1 MAKRLTIAYYIS
13 SHGLGHASRA
23 AKVMNALPKEA
34 RLIVKSLAPADFLVH
49 LTKGRQMDLYREAWD
64 FGAWQE
70 SNFEINW
77 DRTFEAAMKVHE
89 EATARLPAE
98 TAFLLRE
105 NVNVVVTDIPST
117 PLVAARR
124 AQIPSVCLANFTW
137 VEIFRRAAT
146 TPSRRA
152 FLRALRAEYA
162 AATLALIPGFALG
175 LPYFRQRY
183 EIPLIADRGKR
194 RRAELR
200 RELGV
205 PLSRKVVLL
214 YFGNWGLGEH
224 GRKEFDHLQEE
235 FSFVSLNEAFAASHR
250 LDPLR
255 WPFCDI
261 VASVD
266 VVLGKPGYG
275 TMSECMANATPVVY
289 YPRPEFAEYPALR
302 QALAEWGGGVQI
314 TKRDLIEGRW
324 GASLMRASQL
334 APPRISC
341 TGARQA
347 ARHIVRLAKS
357 R

>member
-1 MAKRLTIAYYIS
+1 VAKPITVAYYIS

-23 AKVMNALPKEA
+23 AKVINALPTEV
-34 RLIVKSLAPADFLVH
+34 RLIVKSLAPADFLEH
-49 LTKGRQMDLYREAWD
+49 LTKGRRMELYREAWD

-77 DRTFEAAMKVHE
+77 DRTFETAMKIHE
-89 EATARLPAE
+89 EATARLPDE
-98 TAFLLRE
+98 TAFLQRE
-105 NVNVVVTDIPST
+105 KVNVIVTDIPSS
-117 PLVAARR
+117 PLVAAHR
-124 AQIPSVCLANFTW
+124 AQIPSICLANFTW
-137 VEIFRRAAT
+137 VEIFRRAANI
-146 TPSRRA
+146 PKRRA
-152 FLRALRAEYA
+152 FLRTLRTEYA
-162 AATLALIPGFALG
+162 LATLALVPGFALE
-175 LPYFRQRY
+175 LPYFRRRY
-183 EIPLIADRGKR
+183 EIPLIADRGKQ

-200 RELGV
+200 KELGI
-205 PLSRKVVLL
+205 PKDKKVVLL

-224 GRKEFDHLQEE
+224 GKKEFNHLQDE

-250 LDPLR
+250 LEPVR
-255 WPFCDI
+255 WPFSDI

-302 QALAEWGGGVQI
+302 RAIAQWGGGIQI
-314 TKRDLIEGRW
+314 RKRDFVGGQWRGPLR
-324 GASLMRASQL
+324 RASQL
-334 APPRISC
+334 SPSRLSC

-347 ARHIVRLAKS
+347 ARYIIRLAKG